1 MSNKVT
7 YSDPSIKLSM
17 EERYTTCS
25 SKEESFEHF
34 VMKGKVL
41 EPYENFA
48 EQLVSFLYKSY
59 GIRIEEIAIDFT
71 KDDRDV
77 IYFLDVNGFSV
88 SEFEKVSRLALLSDD
103 EQEMRRLESR
113 DILDK
118 ANNTV

>member
-71 KDDRDV
+71 KDDRDA

-88 SEFEKVSRLALLSDD
+88 FEFEKVSRLALLSDD
-103 EQEMRRLESR
+103 EQEMRRLESK